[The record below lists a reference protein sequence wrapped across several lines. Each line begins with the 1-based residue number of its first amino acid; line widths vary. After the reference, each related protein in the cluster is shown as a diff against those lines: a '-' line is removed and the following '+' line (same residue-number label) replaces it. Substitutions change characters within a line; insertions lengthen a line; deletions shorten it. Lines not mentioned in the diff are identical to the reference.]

1 MTFGERLVELR
12 KERGFTNRNDFANYI
27 GMPST
32 TLRNYE
38 TNVREPGHIFL
49 KQMADIFHV
58 SLDYLLCMTD
68 DRTPHTQQQDFSSE
82 EYDHIKK
89 YRALDDIGRQH
100 VDTVLSWET
109 ERIFYQM
116 IHIENEER
124 EDEVPVYIM
133 NYYQRLAS
141 AGSGEYLFDNIP
153 TDTIE
158 VPANSLSEQA
168 DFVIGVNGHSMEP
181 TYKDGDK
188 VYVEISEEIPTG
200 SIGIFTKG
208 SDCFIKELGQDRL
221 ISHNGDKK
229 RYPDILASED
239 IRCVGLVLGKVE
251 ED

>member
-68 DRTPHTQQQDFSSE
+68 DKTPPMQQQGFSSE

-100 VDTVLSWET
+100 IDTVLSWET
-109 ERIFYQM
+109 ERVFYQT
-116 IHIENEER
+116 IRIENEER

-133 NYYQRLAS
+133 NYYQHLAS

-168 DFVIGVNGHSMEP
+168 DFVIGVSGHSMEP

-188 VYVEISEEIPTG
+188 VYVEISKEIPTG

-208 SDCFIKELGQDRL
+208 NECFIKELGQDRL